1 MFLALPTTPERED
14 ALMSVDHI
22 FDAVIGLDATKT
34 ASEVQNAV
42 EKGIAPGAILN
53 EGLIRAM
60 DVVGERFSAGETFV
74 PEMLMTANAMKTGV
88 EVLKP
93 HLTEGSQEKLGT
105 IVVGT
110 VHGDLHDIGK
120 NLVCIMLEGAGFNVV
135 DLGVDVTKEK
145 FIQGA
150 KEHNADIIGLST
162 LLTTTMDVMAETIG
176 AINETEL
183 KDQVKILVGGAPLNP
198 DFAERIGAHAFATD
212 AGSAGKMARE
222 LILH

>member
-1 MFLALPTTPERED
+1 
-14 ALMSVDHI
+14 MSVDHI